1 MATKN
6 EKREAAQS
14 SLNGNASV
22 KEGTLPVQHP
32 APDKPKAKGQEA
44 VYTVEEL
51 AAGAETLYGT
61 RPECVTA
68 ALREKGITACAKEEA
83 GEIVGRFIRK
93 EVK

>member
-1 MATKN
+1 MAAKN
-6 EKREAAQS
+6 EKKEAGQS
-14 SLNGNASV
+14 PANGNAAS
-22 KEGTLPVQHP
+22 KEGALPVQHP
-32 APDKPKAKGQEA
+32 APDQPKAKGQEA

-51 AAGAETLYGT
+51 AAGAETLFRT

-68 ALREKGITACAKEEA
+68 AFREKGITACTREEA